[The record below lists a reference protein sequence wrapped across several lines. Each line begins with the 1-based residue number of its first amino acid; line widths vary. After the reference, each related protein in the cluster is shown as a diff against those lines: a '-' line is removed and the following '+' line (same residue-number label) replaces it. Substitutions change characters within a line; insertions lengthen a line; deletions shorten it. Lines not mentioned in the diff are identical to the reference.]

1 MQCPRCG
8 TELPVNAA
16 SCGSCGAALPPSRPA
31 PPPPPGGRPAPPP
44 RTVPP
49 PPPAAPAVSPPPPP
63 APSAPCAVPPPRP
76 AGPAAP
82 RPAPPPPPPPAG
94 APAAAGPGTVWAG
107 PPPVKR
113 VQPGPNVVNFTGLSG
128 VLEVAEGLVAEP
140 EQAERASV
148 DYTLAQA
155 LLDKVQGQVALLA
168 AQHGGIGKAG
178 QTWDRLHK
186 TGAALF
192 RRQSIADAWAQARPD
207 TWIATLELTPDEA
220 ALYNLCAK
228 HEELREGLERRLLRT
243 CRSCRFQRMYNPEY
257 ERLQARN
264 KMIDGLLYLPS
275 NVLFALRRFQRDPK
289 FICSRC
295 QGLDSLDREVVL
307 CPQCGATVMDVLL
320 SQCSQCGYD
329 FITKQRGPGKPAAA
343 GPASAVRRESGRRA
357 PAAEARPTSS
367 PKEGGQVLRGKC
379 ASCGNEIRVPLD
391 RIPAQGL
398 KGKCSKCGKPLT
410 VRRP

>member
-1 MQCPRCG
+1 M
-8 TELPVNAA
+8 
-16 SCGSCGAALPPSRPA
+16 
-31 PPPPPGGRPAPPP
+31 
-44 RTVPP
+44 
-49 PPPAAPAVSPPPPP
+49 
-63 APSAPCAVPPPRP
+63 
-76 AGPAAP
+76 
-82 RPAPPPPPPPAG
+82 
-94 APAAAGPGTVWAG
+94 
-107 PPPVKR
+107 
-113 VQPGPNVVNFTGLSG
+113 QPGSNVVNFTSLCG
-128 VLEVAEGLVAEP
+128 VLEVLEGLVAEP

-148 DYTLAQA
+148 DYSVTQT
-155 LLDKVQGQVALLA
+155 LLDKVQSHVALLA

-178 QTWDRLHK
+178 QTWDRLQK
-186 TGAALF
+186 ADAAFF
-192 RRQSIADAWAQARPD
+192 RRQSAVEAWAQARPD
-207 TWIATLELTPDEA
+207 TWLATLDLTPEEA

-275 NVLFALRRFQRDPK
+275 NALMALRRFQRDPK

-329 FITKQRGPGKPAAA
+329 FITKQRGPGKPATT
-343 GPASAVRRESGRRA
+343 GPASTAGRAARRP
-357 PAAEARPTSS
+357 PAASAPRPSSTSAQ
-367 PKEGGQVLRGKC
+367 GGQVLRGKC
-379 ASCGNEIRVPLD
+379 ATCGNEIRVPLE
-391 RIPAQGL
+391 RIPPQGL